1 MKHAFFALAAAILL
15 AGGAATAHDKED
27 PRHIAM
33 EALGKDMKAI
43 AAVANGEADSGA
55 ETLAAASRIA
65 ETSEKLLALFPE
77 GSGGHGSRAKPEIWT
92 DWAGFTQRNDEFR
105 AAAGT
110 LRTTVA
116 SGDAFAIGDA
126 LAATGKTC
134 KGCHQSYRLP
144 KK

>member
-1 MKHAFFALAAAILL
+1 MKHAFLPLATAILL
-15 AGGAATAHDKED
+15 AASVATAHDKED

-33 EALGKDMKAI
+33 VGLGKDMKAI

-65 ETSEKLLALFPE
+65 ETSEKLLDLFPE

-110 LRTTVA
+110 LRAAVA
-116 SGDAFAIGDA
+116 SGDAFAVGDA
-126 LAATGKTC
+126 LTATGKTC
-134 KGCHQSYRLP
+134 KGCHQAYRLP